1 VRWRTSRILIKKF
14 CAAAGGVGEGG
25 NKVALYR
32 SVVVGTDGSES
43 SFRAVERAAEV
54 SGAAGATLY
63 IATAY
68 QQQGGA
74 SAGAAADALKG
85 EAFQITGST
94 PAYEIL
100 RAATDRAKRAGAQK
114 IEQRAIEGKNPV
126 DALIDLVIGV
136 KADLLVV
143 GNRGLSSITGRLL
156 GSVPSDVARRADI
169 DVLIVHTV

>member
-1 VRWRTSRILIKKF
+1 M
-14 CAAAGGVGEGG
+14 
-25 NKVALYR
+25 ALYR

-68 QQQGGA
+68 QQGA
-74 SAGAAADALKG
+74 AAGGAAADALKG

-100 RAATDRAKRAGAQK
+100 RAATDRAKKAGAQN

>member
-1 VRWRTSRILIKKF
+1 M
-14 CAAAGGVGEGG
+14 
-25 NKVALYR
+25 ALYR

-54 SGAAGATLY
+54 AGAAGATLY

-68 QQQGGA
+68 QQQGGSSSGPA
-74 SAGAAADALKG
+74 SDALKG
-85 EAFQITGST
+85 EAFQITGNA

-100 RAATDRAKRAGAQK
+100 HSAADRARNAGAQR
-114 IEQRAIEGKNPV
+114 IEERAIADKNPV

-143 GNRGLSSITGRLL
+143 GNRGLSSITGRIL
-156 GSVPSDVARRADI
+156 GSVPSDVARKADI